1 MKYEQIGHK
10 LLMCRKTNSNMQT
23 GFIANAVSI
32 ILLIS
37 NNWYNKWNLLYW
49 VFIPWVKV
57 VNWWKGLFGS
67 QHYMKNIY
75 NNTKQV
81 SSHLTWDTEFFG
93 SCKKSDCKQ
102 RTLLCKICYKSVWT
116 KGRKRCLDGNYWC
129 NCMKKQ
135 GFKQVVKNLTQD
147 TTYQQDSFSNF

>member
-1 MKYEQIGHK
+1 MFNCKEKLIIIQETQWSMK
-10 LLMCRKTNSNMQT
+10 MCRKTNSNIQT

-81 SSHLTWDTEFFG
+81 SSHLTRNFLG
-93 SCKKSDCKQ
+93 AAKKSDCKQ

-116 KGRKRCLDGNYWC
+116 KGRNKLLGW
-129 NCMKKQ
+129 KLLVQLHEKA
-135 GFKQVVKNLTQD
+135 GL
-147 TTYQQDSFSNF
+147 

>member
-1 MKYEQIGHK
+1 MKYEQ
-10 LLMCRKTNSNMQT
+10 MCRKTNSNMQT

-81 SSHLTWDTEFFG
+81 SSHLTRNFLGAAKNQTANKEHYFAKYATNLFELKVET
-93 SCKKSDCKQ
+93 S
-102 RTLLCKICYKSVWT
+102 
-116 KGRKRCLDGNYWC
+116 CLDGNYWC